1 MFIGKHVV
9 FGKVSKNIELLDKLE
24 AIETLPGDKPKVDI
38 VISDSGEIK

>member
-1 MFIGKHVV
+1 LDGKHVV

>member
-1 MFIGKHVV
+1 V